1 MLSAGELAKKL
12 NVTTATITNWVR
24 RGCPYELG
32 RYGTREVRKF
42 DIEKVEKWICSQK

>member
-24 RGCPYELG
+24 RGCPYELA

-42 DIEKVEKWICSQK
+42 DVEKVKSWIEEKK